1 MVAQWSSLEKPGQA
15 AASSRRQSRGACST
29 RSVTSEV
36 AGVLPDSGATHLVV
50 DVGDVHAV
58 ENIVLEVLRQ
68 HASQDVE
75 GDVRA
80 EKQTQTHVHTRT
92 HTQAGTQ
99 WSM

>member
-1 MVAQWSSLEKPGQA
+1 MQHAECDVRVQ
-15 AASSRRQSRGACST
+15 
-29 RSVTSEV
+29 TSEV

-58 ENIVLEVLRQ
+58 ENVVFEVLRQ

-80 EKQTQTHVHTRT
+80 EKQIHRHTYTHIHT
-92 HTQAGTQ
+92 HTGRHTQ